1 MKVKVTRN
9 SSSPVEV
16 MGLGLIEPNT
26 WVEVTPEQEAAFEAL
41 QGKTL
46 EESDL
51 ETQAGSSSS
60 STTVTRVTRATTPPV
75 EETQETPAE
84 DDNDEGGEE

>member
-16 MGLGLIEPNT
+16 MGLGLLVPNE
-26 WVEVTPEQEAAFEAL
+26 WHEVTAEQEAAFESRN
-41 QGKTL
+41 GMTL

-51 ETQAGSSSS
+51 ETQAGSGQ
-60 STTVTRVTRATTPPV
+60 VPRATSPPV
-75 EETQETPAE
+75 EEIPETPVE
-84 DDNDEGGEE
+84 DDEGGEE

>member
-16 MGLGLIEPNT
+16 MGLGLIVPNE
-26 WVEVTPEQEAAFEAL
+26 WHEVTAEQEAAFESFH
-41 QGKTL
+41 GKTL

-51 ETQAGSSSS
+51 ETQARSGQAP
-60 STTVTRVTRATTPPV
+60 RVATPPPV
-75 EETQETPAE
+75 EETPETPEA
-84 DDNDEGGEE
+84 DDNNDEGGEE